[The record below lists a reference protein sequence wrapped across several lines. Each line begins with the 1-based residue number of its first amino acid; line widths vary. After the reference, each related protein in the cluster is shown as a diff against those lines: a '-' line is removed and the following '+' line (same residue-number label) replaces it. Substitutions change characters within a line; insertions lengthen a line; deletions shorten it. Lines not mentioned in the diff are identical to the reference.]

1 MRKWRGTLG
10 IASAAA
16 VRKTAPLLLIAGGV
30 GLAVSVS
37 ARPEPSPVVN
47 GLPFSR
53 SYPYDEISNEA
64 RGARL
69 DFDSLGRI
77 AVIRN
82 GSYVVL
88 NDTTWIDI
96 ADKVTSGSTSIQV
109 VRDADGVSYYGA
121 IGSWGTVDYSA
132 EGKLRPVSLLPPEHP
147 KWVPVT
153 NFSEIIPDSKGV
165 FFSGWNGVV
174 YWDRATKTHSFFE
187 VPQVS
192 RMFAVKDKVFVCSL
206 TEGIKYIDRQSRS
219 LRPADV
225 AGSEGQVIERAVKM
239 SDDRV
244 LVSTMARHL
253 MVFDGRRLTLWPS
266 ELGNEAMGSISGLE
280 RLIDGNIAVA
290 IDGQGVFILSD
301 TGKILISLTSP
312 EYHRTM
318 GLAMREA
325 GVLWIATERGVEKVL
340 YNSPVTVVDQ
350 RLGVP
355 VLWPQVVRWK
365 DRTIIA
371 SNGRLYETI
380 PQPGRVT
387 ADFQLIS
394 TQPVDGAWGI
404 AAQGDHMLIGNAS
417 GVYARESDGSFTP
430 VLLGINVDRLVMVNE
445 ALCYVIGTNEIT
457 ALGWTRGRWSE
468 CAARVAGVGYPALVH
483 AAKASAWIELGPNR
497 VARVL
502 LSGGQLH
509 TRIFDSFPWVTPEW
523 INVSV
528 IGDTIALSGPA
539 SGRIFFD
546 EKTET
551 LGKAPQL
558 ERLFNEAPH
567 WIFRLRK
574 DAEGTLWASYEQGVF
589 KITPENNRYR
599 FDLTSLDIVTDRVP
613 LIQIPEGTDVW
624 FSSKQSMYH
633 VDRSH
638 GFELKPTPIKPMLVS
653 IIDGRSGR
661 EIFGAMH
668 SRRPLSRLPFEQNS
682 LTFRFFA
689 DSYTLMRSPAYE
701 FRINGQPIVST
712 DSLLT
717 LTDLREGSY
726 RLDARLVDA
735 RGPVGESVSVDFAIE
750 PPWYRTWYTYACY
763 ATAGTLGVLGVISWA
778 LRRTKSQNLTLE
790 RLVHERTEELRT
802 TMHRLEEETRNTA
815 TLAER
820 NRLAGE
826 IHDSLQ
832 QGLSGLILQLEA
844 TLKLPSIST
853 DVRTRLSVARNMVS
867 FTRQEVQN
875 AVWDLESP
883 LLENDDLGDALNKMA
898 ALISSGGPRIE
909 LTITGTRRRL
919 SSSATHH
926 LLRIA
931 QEAITNSVRHGAAN
945 RITVVLNYADDSV
958 SLAVTDDGCGFLPQ
972 QILTREFGH
981 FGLRGL
987 RGRADKINGDI
998 KIISEPG
1005 RGASI
1010 QIRVP
1015 ISL

>member
-1 MRKWRGTLG
+1 MGRRQRTFEIRVTTIVRGLTFIFFVTTTLQ
-10 IASAAA
+10 SAAA
-16 VRKTAPLLLIAGGV
+16 DAQA
-30 GLAVSVS
+30 
-37 ARPEPSPVVN
+37 EPTPVVN
-47 GLPFSR
+47 GLPFTR

-69 DFDSLGRI
+69 DFDSLGRV

-88 NDTTWIDI
+88 NDTAWIDI
-96 ADKVTSGSTSIQV
+96 ADKTTDGSTSIQV
-109 VRDADGVSYYGA
+109 VKDAHGVSYYGA
-121 IGSWGTVDYSA
+121 IGSWGTVDYSV
-132 EGKLRPVSLLPPEHP
+132 EGKLRPVSFLPPQYP

-153 NFSEIIPDSKGV
+153 NFNEIIPVSEGV

-174 YWDRATKTHSFFE
+174 YWNRATETHSFFE
-187 VPQVS
+187 IPQVS
-192 RMFAVKDKVFVCSL
+192 RMFAMKDKVFVCSL
-206 TEGIKYIDRQSRS
+206 TEGIKYINRQDGS
-219 LRPADV
+219 LHPADV

-239 SDDRV
+239 TDDRE
-244 LVSTMARHL
+244 LVSTITQHL
-253 MVFDGRRLTLWPS
+253 MVFDGHRLTLWPS
-266 ELGNEAMGSISGLE
+266 ELGDEAIGSISGLE
-280 RLIDGNIAVA
+280 RMLDGNIAVA
-290 IDGQGVFILSD
+290 IDGQGVFILSEA
-301 TGKILISLTSP
+301 GKILISLTSP
-312 EYHRTM
+312 EYHHTM

-325 GVLWIATERGVEKVL
+325 GVLWVATERGVEKIS

-371 SNGRLYETI
+371 SNGHLYETI
-380 PQPGRVT
+380 PQPARAT
-387 ADFQLIS
+387 ADFQSIV
-394 TQPVDGAWGI
+394 TEPVDGAWGL
-404 AAQGDHMLIGNAS
+404 AAHADRMLIGNSS
-417 GVYARESDGSFTP
+417 GVYARESDGSFSLILP
-430 VLLGINVDRLVMVNE
+430 GMNVDRLVMVSE
-445 ALCYVIGTNEIT
+445 ALCYVIGTKEIT
-457 ALGWTRGRWSE
+457 ALRWSKGRWSE
-468 CAARVAGVGYPALVH
+468 CAARVAGVGYPALVQ
-483 AAKASAWIELGPNR
+483 AAKESAWIELGPNR
-497 VARVL
+497 VARVS
-502 LSGGQLH
+502 LSGGRLRTQV
-509 TRIFDSFPWVTPEW
+509 FDSFPWATPQW
-523 INVSV
+523 INISV
-528 IGDTIALSGPA
+528 IGDTIVLSGPA
-539 SGRIFFD
+539 KGRVFFN

-551 LGKAPQL
+551 FGDAPRLQ
-558 ERLFNEAPH
+558 RLFNEAPH
-567 WIFRLRK
+567 WIFRLCE
-574 DAEGTLWASYEQGVF
+574 DSEGTLWASYEQGVF
-589 KITPENNRYR
+589 KIIPDKENYR

-633 VDRSH
+633 VDRNY
-638 GFELKPTPIKPMLVS
+638 GFEVKAAPIKPMLVS

-661 EIFGAMH
+661 EIYGALH
-668 SRRPLSRLPFEQNS
+668 SRWLPPHLPFEQNS

-689 DSYTLMRSPAYE
+689 GSYTLMRSPAYE
-701 FRINGQPIVST
+701 FRINGRPIVST

-726 RLDARLVDA
+726 HLDARLVDA
-735 RGPVGESVSVDFAIE
+735 RGPVGKSLSVDFQID
-750 PPWYRTWYTYACY
+750 PPWYRTWYTFACY
-763 ATAGTLGVLGVISWA
+763 ATAGTLAMLGLISWA

-844 TLKLPSIST
+844 TLKLPSVST
-853 DVRTRLSVARNMVS
+853 DVRSRLNVARNMVS

-875 AVWDLESP
+875 VVWDLESP
-883 LLENDDLGDALNKMA
+883 LLENDDLGDALDKMA
-898 ALISSGGPRIE
+898 AQISSGGPGIE
-909 LTITGTRRRL
+909 LSINGTPRRL

-945 RITVVLNYADDSV
+945 RITVSLDYADDSV
-958 SLAVTDDGCGFLPQ
+958 SLAVTDDGCGFVPQ
-972 QILTREFGH
+972 LVLNREFGH

-998 KIISEPG
+998 KIVSEPG
-1005 RGASI
+1005 QGASI

-1015 ISL
+1015 ITV

>member
-1 MRKWRGTLG
+1 MAFLFF
-10 IASAAA
+10 AAA
-16 VRKTAPLLLIAGGV
+16 ATA
-30 GLAVSVS
+30 LA
-37 ARPEPSPVVN
+37 AAAAFGEETSPVVN
-47 GLPFSR
+47 GLPFTR
-53 SYPYDEISNEA
+53 AYAFDEISNEA

-69 DFDSLGRI
+69 DFDSLGRV

-96 ADKVTSGSTSIQV
+96 ADKYTSGGSLLQV
-109 VRDADGVSYYGA
+109 VKDAGGVSYYCGR
-121 IGSWGTVDYSA
+121 GSWGTVDYSV
-132 EGKLRPVSLLPPEHP
+132 EGKLRPHSFLPAQYP

-153 NFSEIIPDSKGV
+153 NFTEIIPDRTGV

-174 YWDRATKTHSFFE
+174 HWDRANNAHTFFE
-187 VPQVS
+187 IPQVS

-219 LRPADV
+219 LHQADV
-225 AGSEGQVIERAVKM
+225 AGLEGQVIELEAGM
-239 SDDRV
+239 SEDRV
-244 LVSTMARHL
+244 LVSTTAQHL
-253 MVFDGRRLTLWPS
+253 MVFDGRQLAPWPS
-266 ELGNEAMGSISGLE
+266 ELGMGAIGRISGLE
-280 RLIDGNIAVA
+280 QLVDGTIAVA
-290 IDGQGVFILSD
+290 IDGKGVFILSEA
-301 TGKILISLTSP
+301 GKILLSLTSP

-318 GLAMREA
+318 GLVMREA

-355 VLWPQVVRWK
+355 VFWPQVVRWK

-380 PQPGRVT
+380 PRPARVT
-387 ADFQLIS
+387 ADFQLID
-394 TQPVDGAWGI
+394 TQPVEGAWGI
-404 AAQGDHMLIGNAS
+404 AAQGDHLLIGNAS
-417 GVYARESDGSFTP
+417 GVYARESDGRFS
-430 VLLGINVDRLVMVNE
+430 LILAGMNVDRLVMVNE
-445 ALCYVIGTNEIT
+445 GLCYVIGATQIT
-457 ALGWTRGRWSE
+457 ALRWADGRWSE
-468 CAARVAGVGYPALVH
+468 CAARVPGVGYAALVH
-483 AAKASAWIELGPNR
+483 AAKESAWIELGPNR
-497 VARVL
+497 AARIS

-509 TRIFDSFPWVTPEW
+509 TRIFDSFPWAIPEW

-528 IGDTIALSGPA
+528 VGDTVVLSGPA
-539 SGRIFFD
+539 HGRIFFN

-551 LGKAPQL
+551 LGGAPQL
-558 ERLFNEAPH
+558 ERLFDQAPH
-567 WIFRLRK
+567 WIFRLGE
-574 DAEGTLWASYEQGVF
+574 DAEGTLWASYDQGVF
-589 KITPENNRYR
+589 KITPEKKGYR

-633 VDRSH
+633 VDRNH
-638 GFELKPTPIKPMLVS
+638 GFEVKPTRIKPILVS
-653 IIDGRSGR
+653 VIDGRSGR

-668 SRRPLSRLPFEQNS
+668 SPGLLPRLPFEQNS

-689 DSYTLMRSPAYE
+689 GSYTLMRSPAYE
-701 FRINGQPIVST
+701 FRMNGQPIVST

-717 LTDLREGSY
+717 LTDLREGAY
-726 RLDARLVDA
+726 HLDARLVDA
-735 RGPVGESVSVDFAIE
+735 RGPIGESLSVDFEIE

-763 ATAGTLGVLGVISWA
+763 ATVGVLLVLGFISWA

-844 TLKLPSIST
+844 TLKLPSVST
-853 DVRTRLSVARNMVS
+853 DVRTRLSVARSMVS
-867 FTRQEVQN
+867 FTRHEVQN

-883 LLENDDLGDALNKMA
+883 LLENDNLGEALNKMA
-898 ALISSGGPRIE
+898 ALISSGGPRIQ
-909 LTITGTRRRL
+909 LSVTGTPRGV
-919 SSSATHH
+919 SSSVTHH

-931 QEAITNSVRHGAAN
+931 QEAITNSVRHGAAKQ
-945 RITVVLNYADDSV
+945 ITVVLNYAEDAV
-958 SLAVTDDGCGFLPQ
+958 SLAVNDDGCGFVPQ
-972 QILTREFGH
+972 QVLTRELGH

-998 KIISEPG
+998 KIVSEPG
-1005 RGASI
+1005 EGASI

-1015 ISL
+1015 ISS